1 MSAENKALT
10 MKNTMLENIKSEEEK
25 KEKNKFSVNDLAA
38 FRIVQEENR
47 QLKELLKKYIT
58 QATSFP

>member
-1 MSAENKALT
+1 

-25 KEKNKFSVNDLAA
+25 KEKDKFSVNDLAA

-47 QLKELLKKYIT
+47 QLKGLLRKYIT
-58 QATSFP
+58 QASPFP